1 MVFAPRSLRARLS
14 FALLLPLVVA
24 LVALGGL
31 SFYAARS
38 TLEDELGAR
47 LTDSAAV
54 AASLLPAG
62 LVSRFDPQNE
72 RTLKN
77 LKTRLETVRKG
88 IDARRVFLATLEGR
102 SLVDTSVE
110 TQPKGDGERGLALD
124 RTLALDQFELEQVG
138 LGQALHSVMFTTDD
152 GRRFMRGYA
161 PLRDPDDANRVIAV
175 VGVEGSAR
183 NYGGIDTLRAYLLGL
198 SALTLGVMAL
208 LVFFF
213 SRALTAPLRRL
224 ADAARTMAGGD
235 LKAPVAILTG
245 TYEVETLSRTMEE
258 MRAALLA
265 RDRELQLMLGGIA
278 HEVRNPLGGMKLFA
292 GLLREDLA
300 GRDEELK
307 LLARVDTE
315 LGTLERVVE
324 EFLTYARYSPVS
336 RESVP
341 LKSLLDEVGLLV
353 LGLQTET
360 SMPDDARAEADREQ
374 LKRVLL
380 NLLRNARQA
389 GAGRVVVDLD
399 GDVIVLHDDGPGI
412 SLEASERIFDAFY
425 TTREQGTGLGLA
437 LSRKIVA
444 AHGGR
449 LRLTNPG
456 ERGARFELWLPPR

>member
-1 MVFAPRSLRARLS
+1 
-14 FALLLPLVVA
+14 
-24 LVALGGL
+24 
-31 SFYAARS
+31 
-38 TLEDELGAR
+38 
-47 LTDSAAV
+47 
-54 AASLLPAG
+54 
-62 LVSRFDPQNE
+62 
-72 RTLKN
+72 
-77 LKTRLETVRKG
+77 
-88 IDARRVFLATLEGR
+88 
-102 SLVDTSVE
+102 
-110 TQPKGDGERGLALD
+110 
-124 RTLALDQFELEQVG
+124 
-138 LGQALHSVMFTTDD
+138 
-152 GRRFMRGYA
+152 
-161 PLRDPDDANRVIAV
+161 
-175 VGVEGSAR
+175 
-183 NYGGIDTLRAYLLGL
+183 
-198 SALTLGVMAL
+198 
-208 LVFFF
+208 
-213 SRALTAPLRRL
+213 
-224 ADAARTMAGGD
+224 
-235 LKAPVAILTG
+235 
-245 TYEVETLSRTMEE
+245 
-258 MRAALLA
+258 
-265 RDRELQLMLGGIA
+265 MLGGIA